1 MKKDKSYNRLP
12 HFWAKFAMR
21 LIPCMAIAFAIC
33 AFGIPAAEAACGD
46 FAALALKGTSL
57 APALPSDSQIAAAA
71 AAAAIAFA
79 ALGTL
84 GDMRAFHS
92 GTWRGEKPSR
102 NASYG
107 SARLAS
113 RPRELKWNFDVWRPG
128 QAPRPGIVV
137 GTLGGDGRRLLIDA
151 GESHKLLLG
160 GTGSGKTTSCLLPSQ
175 IALNRAGASTFTLD
189 PKGEIS
195 SVCWRALEGSGAKL
209 VLIDFSN
216 PAASDGWLPLQA
228 AIDCAKGANGRTRR
242 EIADELKTLAGVLIP
257 DRRES
262 SPIWAQAA
270 RIMFC
275 GLAGF
280 VASSDAVPDEC
291 RNLSTVAVLAS
302 MPQGIVQEI
311 VEKLPQGSSSR
322 IALSAVA
329 YAPEDTYGGFATNLN
344 AALETFASPYVSPM
358 LARSDF
364 RPEDFLEGQTHVFV
378 KYNSAT
384 EAYHPLIAAFLETTI
399 ASLRRLAENDCG
411 GALPTPVHFL
421 LEELPQLPKISLG
434 KTMAICRSQN
444 MFFTCCMQSRA
455 QLKAM
460 YREDAQGI
468 FDNMSTTL
476 LLKGSDQETN
486 RHYSDLL
493 GSYTVETT
501 TRTRGSGGAAS
512 SSTSCHEAKLF
523 RPEDLAA
530 WGYQA
535 GHLVIRDGKPFA
547 CGCLPISRTFV
558 GDEIGLGGREADA
571 AKQAEMAPCRPP
583 KNLRAAPM
591 WAPEIRE
598 FKSVVNGIA
607 EAIAET
613 DDPMLM

>member
-1 MKKDKSYNRLP
+1 
-12 HFWAKFAMR
+12 
-21 LIPCMAIAFAIC
+21 
-33 AFGIPAAEAACGD
+33 
-46 FAALALKGTSL
+46 
-57 APALPSDSQIAAAA
+57 
-71 AAAAIAFA
+71 
-79 ALGTL
+79 
-84 GDMRAFHS
+84 MRAFHS

-113 RPRELKWNFDVWRPG
+113 RPRELKRNFDVWRPG

-189 PKGEIS
+189 PKGEM
-195 SVCWRALEGSGAKL
+195 
-209 VLIDFSN
+209 
-216 PAASDGWLPLQA
+216 
-228 AIDCAKGANGRTRR
+228 
-242 EIADELKTLAGVLIP
+242 
-257 DRRES
+257 S

-421 LEELPQLPKISLG
+421 LEELPQLPKVSLG

-455 QLKAM
+455 QLKAT

-476 LLKGSDQETN
+476 FLKGSDQETN

-613 DDPMLM
+613 ADPMLL

>member
-1 MKKDKSYNRLP
+1 
-12 HFWAKFAMR
+12 
-21 LIPCMAIAFAIC
+21 
-33 AFGIPAAEAACGD
+33 
-46 FAALALKGTSL
+46 
-57 APALPSDSQIAAAA
+57 
-71 AAAAIAFA
+71 
-79 ALGTL
+79 
-84 GDMRAFHS
+84 
-92 GTWRGEKPSR
+92 
-102 NASYG
+102 
-107 SARLAS
+107 
-113 RPRELKWNFDVWRPG
+113 
-128 QAPRPGIVV
+128 
-137 GTLGGDGRRLLIDA
+137 
-151 GESHKLLLG
+151 
-160 GTGSGKTTSCLLPSQ
+160 
-175 IALNRAGASTFTLD
+175 
-189 PKGEIS
+189 
-195 SVCWRALEGSGAKL
+195 
-209 VLIDFSN
+209 
-216 PAASDGWLPLQA
+216 
-228 AIDCAKGANGRTRR
+228 
-242 EIADELKTLAGVLIP
+242 
-257 DRRES
+257 
-262 SPIWAQAA
+262 
-270 RIMFC
+270 MFC

-280 VASSDAVPDEC
+280 VASSDAVPDER

-302 MPQGIVQEI
+302 MPRGIVQEI

-364 RPEDFLEGQTHVFV
+364 RPEDFLKGQTHVFV

-399 ASLRRLAENDCG
+399 ASLRRMAENDCG
-411 GALPTPVHFL
+411 GALPTPIHFL
-421 LEELPQLPKISLG
+421 LEELPQLPKVSLG

-455 QLKAM
+455 QLKAA

-476 LLKGSDQETN
+476 FLKGSDQETN
-486 RHYSDLL
+486 KHYSDLL

-501 TRTRGSGGAAS
+501 TRTRCSGGAAS